1 MALGRIWNLIY
12 NTHCD
17 LLPLISSQVPVD
29 IQLKCRFLK
38 FYRSLLESDN
48 KLIIYM
54 SKFFTFSSNSVMS
67 NNLNQILYD
76 LDIDIVELNTFSLYK
91 IKKMYYNKWVNNVNP
106 LYLINYKYVF
116 DLCMM
121 KEKIF
126 LSNQYVNE
134 CEFYIR
140 YFCTV

>member
-1 MALGRIWNLIY
+1 MALRRIWNLPY

-17 LLPLISSQVPVD
+17 LLPLISSQVPID

-48 KLIIYM
+48 MLIKYM
-54 SKFFTFSSNSVMS
+54 AKFMTFTSNSVMS

-76 LDIDIVELNTFSLYK
+76 LDIDIVELDTFSLYK

>member
-1 MALGRIWNLIY
+1 MALRRIWNLPY

-17 LLPLISSQVPVD
+17 LLPLISSQVPID

-54 SKFFTFSSNSVMS
+54 AKFMTFTSNSVMS

-76 LDIDIVELNTFSLYK
+76 LDIDIVELDTFSLYK
-91 IKKMYYNKWVNNVNP
+91 IKKMYYTSVADNDGFGERNVTVNKC
-106 LYLINYKYVF
+106 F
-116 DLCMM
+116 
-121 KEKIF
+121 
-126 LSNQYVNE
+126 
-134 CEFYIR
+134 
-140 YFCTV
+140 